1 MCMADSQIPILHNL
15 WVFATKSRTNV
26 ARRDHHVQNT
36 CMLFIAYIVSLQ
48 DTSVGLK
55 GISYSKGGQFIICRD
70 VKYILA
76 SNFYSQQQLR
86 LGKAW
91 KTFSYCYSTSCK
103 LQMAFFAHFHRF
115 CLPCKSYLCENCLF
129 IRLSLFETQTL
140 SVFFVFAQPG
150 FIRQQKLLYG
160 NREHFHKPFLLNLLK
175 KVLANC
181 SFFNYF
187 SRMILRTQIE

>member
-26 ARRDHHVQNT
+26 ASRDHHVQNT

-48 DTSVGLK
+48 DTLVGLK

-76 SNFYSQQQLR
+76 SIFYSQQQLR

-140 SVFFVFAQPG
+140 SVFFCFHPAG
-150 FIRQQKLLYG
+150 FHTSAKTFIWKPRTFPQRLSVEPIEQSCGKLFFFQLFSQ
-160 NREHFHKPFLLNLLK
+160 NDTTD
-175 KVLANC
+175 AN
-181 SFFNYF
+181 
-187 SRMILRTQIE
+187 

>member
-1 MCMADSQIPILHNL
+1 MCMVDSQIPILHNL

-26 ARRDHHVQNT
+26 ASRDHHVQNT

-76 SNFYSQQQLR
+76 SIFYSQQQLR
-86 LGKAW
+86 LDKAW

-103 LQMAFFAHFHRF
+103 LQMAFLPIFIDFAYRVKAICVKIAFLSDYRYLRHKRYLFFLFSPSRWIVGFHMSA
-115 CLPCKSYLCENCLF
+115 KTF
-129 IRLSLFETQTL
+129 IWKPRTFPLGL
-140 SVFFVFAQPG
+140 SVEPIEQSCSKLFFFQ
-150 FIRQQKLLYG
+150 L
-160 NREHFHKPFLLNLLK
+160 
-175 KVLANC
+175 
-181 SFFNYF
+181 F
-187 SRMILRTQIE
+187 S

>member
-26 ARRDHHVQNT
+26 ASRDHHVQNT

-55 GISYSKGGQFIICRD
+55 GISYSKGGQFIISRD

-76 SNFYSQQQLR
+76 SIFYSQQQLSI
-86 LGKAW
+86 GKAW
-91 KTFSYCYSTSCK
+91 KSFSYCYSTSCK
-103 LQMAFFAHFHRF
+103 LQMAFFVHFHRF
-115 CLPCKSYLCENCLF
+115 CLPCKSYLCENCFF

-140 SVFFVFAQPG
+140 SVFFCFRPAG
-150 FIRQQKLLYG
+150 FHTSAKTFIWKPRTFPLGLSVEPIEQSCSKLFFFQLFSQ
-160 NREHFHKPFLLNLLK
+160 NDTTD
-175 KVLANC
+175 AN
-181 SFFNYF
+181 
-187 SRMILRTQIE
+187 